1 MTPSKPGLGT
11 ELVEPLRN
19 FLESFTQELTEQ
31 QFIPAFRDELGKLAQ
46 AFENIQQAGDTLQ
59 QVARGVDRL
68 RDVFAPAGTRML
80 EGVKELEAQM
90 RTNSDLLRTQ
100 ANEVLASLQSSHS
113 ELETALRR
121 ESGLLGEHSSAGREA
136 VMRISGEVEERLS
149 TFSQKLDQLC
159 VRAEQELAQ
168 FSAIASRSSEAA
180 APVAMAA
187 PAQVAAAQVTL
198 ESSEELKSLLSR
210 TESGVAE
217 ELSRHSSE
225 IRDLLSSN
233 TKESQERLAR
243 LDKTID
249 EALRAVAPRV
259 QSELDSALTRLRD
272 QMDALVRAERE
283 APAIPVQQ
291 HAEQEQAPA
300 TVVITSLTATENK
313 LLREFDELRK
323 SGSTELTEI
332 QKGLSNLAL
341 DLAEVTEKQTERVE
355 REQQVI
361 KESLIKVDRMLK
373 ERAAEFGQVTKH
385 LADNRNQLDGFKA
398 QQAQSAA
405 QVQQLLTSSLEKLG
419 AQAQLAQ
426 SVKDSVDSGFNALK
440 ANVARIEEYL
450 PKTVEQSVQES
461 RAARERIEAA
471 IGDLRGKLD
480 GRFDAALQKSEES
493 LKNLASS
500 WAEQYR
506 EMKGEIEK
514 KLDSAGDLLKSDL
527 EKLATLV
534 REQTKQ
540 QELRLGDVAD
550 ELVRAHTIL
559 DERMSKF
566 ESSREENE
574 QFTRAIEQHVK
585 VVASEVTTLRSKS
598 QEQLEVLK
606 EAIRANYD
614 DNAARLKEV
623 IDGGFD
629 RFLEQIRTVPQAL
642 ERYSKFTEAMHQSS
656 QLALQGIAGDTGNLL
671 TLAKAEFSE
680 IRSNSD
686 AQKKLYPLINKSLE
700 KHGGLLEGVRRAQ
713 AEQDKVL
720 DKQSKYQQESRD
732 ELTRFL
738 IDLKG
743 EIRRVEGAE
752 QTRLTELDQMLHSI
766 YGELE
771 KLQRNDLP
779 VFRRELI
786 NLIQSKFDFIESTN
800 ADRQNAFRAELTTR
814 LEEDRKNTK
823 KMLTMIAGLVGLGV
837 LVQFALH
844 YRLFSF

>member
-80 EGVKELEAQM
+80 EGVKELESQM

-100 ANEVLASLQSSHS
+100 ANEVLAQLQGSHS
-113 ELETALRR
+113 ELEAALRR
-121 ESGLLGEHSSAGREA
+121 ESGLLSEHSSAGRDA

-168 FSAIASRSSEAA
+168 FSALASRSSEAA
-180 APVAMAA
+180 APVVMAA
-187 PAQVAAAQVTL
+187 PAQVASAQVTL

-225 IRDLLSSN
+225 IRDLLSLN
-233 TKESQERLAR
+233 TKENQERLAR

-283 APAIPVQQ
+283 APATPVQQ
-291 HAEQEQAPA
+291 HTEQEQTPA
-300 TVVITSLTATENK
+300 TVVITSLTSTENK

-323 SGSTELTEI
+323 SGSTELAEI

-341 DLAEVTEKQTERVE
+341 DLAEITEKQTERVE

-398 QQAQSAA
+398 QQAQSAT
-405 QVQQLLTSSLEKLG
+405 QVQQLLSGSLEKLG
-419 AQAQLAQ
+419 AQAQLTQ

-440 ANVARIEEYL
+440 VNVARIEEYL

-471 IGDLRGKLD
+471 LGDLRGKLD
-480 GRFDAALQKSEES
+480 GRFDASLQKSEES

-506 EMKGEIEK
+506 ELKGEIEK
-514 KLDSAGDLLKSDL
+514 KLDSAGDVLKSDL
-527 EKLATLV
+527 EKLATLL
-534 REQTKQ
+534 REQSKQ

-686 AQKKLYPLINKSLE
+686 AQKKLFPLINKSLE

-743 EIRRVEGAE
+743 EVRRVEGAE

-779 VFRRELI
+779 TFRRELI

-800 ADRQNAFRAELTTR
+800 SERQNAFRAELMTR

-823 KMLTMIAGLVGLGV
+823 KMLTIIAGLVGLGV
-837 LVQFALH
+837 FVQLALH

>member
-80 EGVKELEAQM
+80 DGVKELEAQM
-90 RTNSDLLRTQ
+90 RSNSDLLRTQ
-100 ANEVLASLQSSHS
+100 ANEVLTQLQTSHS

-121 ESGLLGEHSSAGREA
+121 ESGLLGDHSSAGREA

-149 TFSQKLDQLC
+149 LFSQKLDQLC
-159 VRAEQELAQ
+159 ARAEQELGQ
-168 FSAIASRSSEAA
+168 FSALAARSSEPA
-180 APVAMAA
+180 APVATAA
-187 PAQVAAAQVTL
+187 PQQVATAQITL
-198 ESSEELKSLLSR
+198 ESSEELKSYLSR
-210 TESGVAE
+210 AESSVAD

-225 IRDLLSSN
+225 IRELLNSN
-233 TKESQERLAR
+233 TKESQERLTR

-272 QMDALVRAERE
+272 QMDAIVRAERE
-283 APAIPVQQ
+283 ALPAPVEQ
-291 HAEQEQAPA
+291 HQEQAPA
-300 TVVITSLTATENK
+300 TVVITSLTSTENR

-323 SGSTELTEI
+323 SGTSELTEI
-332 QKGLSNLAL
+332 QKGLANLAL
-341 DLAEVTEKQTERVE
+341 DLAEITEKQTERVE
-355 REQQVI
+355 KEQQTI

-373 ERAAEFGQVTKH
+373 ERAAEFGIVSKH
-385 LADNRNQLDGFKA
+385 LGEGKQQLEALKA
-398 QQAQSAA
+398 QQAHS
-405 QVQQLLTSSLEKLG
+405 VTQLTQLVSGSLEKMG
-419 AQAQLAQ
+419 VQAQLAQ
-426 SVKDSVDSGFNALK
+426 HVKDAVDSGFSTLK
-440 ANVARIEEYL
+440 TNVARIEEYL
-450 PKTVEQSVQES
+450 PKTVEQAVQES
-461 RAARERIEAA
+461 RAVRERIEAA
-471 IGDLRGKLD
+471 LNDLRGKLD
-480 GRFDAALQKSEES
+480 GRFDSSLQKSEES
-493 LKNLASS
+493 LKELATS

-506 EMKGEIEK
+506 QLKGDIEK
-514 KLDSAGDLLKSDL
+514 KLDGAGDILKSDL
-527 EKLATLV
+527 EKLAGFV

-540 QELRLGDVAD
+540 QELRSADLSD
-550 ELVRAHTIL
+550 ELIRAHTIL

-574 QFTRAIEQHVK
+574 QFSRAIEQHVK

-614 DNAARLKEV
+614 DNSARLKEV

-656 QLALQGIAGDTGNLL
+656 QLALQGISGDTANLL
-671 TLAKAEFSE
+671 TLAKAEFEE
-680 IRSNSD
+680 IRANTE
-686 AQKKLYPLINKSLE
+686 AQKKLFPLINKSLE
-700 KHGGLLEGVRRAQ
+700 KHGGMLEGVRRAQ
-713 AEQDKVL
+713 AEQDKAL
-720 DKQSKYQQESRD
+720 DKQSKYQHETRD

-779 VFRRELI
+779 AFRRELI